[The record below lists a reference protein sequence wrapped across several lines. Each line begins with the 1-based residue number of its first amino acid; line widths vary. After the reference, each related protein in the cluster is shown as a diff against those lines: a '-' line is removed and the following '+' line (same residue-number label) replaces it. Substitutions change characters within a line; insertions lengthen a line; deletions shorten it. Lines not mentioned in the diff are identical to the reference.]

1 MQITLDLPDELA
13 QQVLTLP
20 NPPQFLAN
28 LLKQVLPETVA
39 TDSWVTFSAEL
50 EQHAVET
57 GIPDLALHH
66 DDYLS
71 PRL

>member
-20 NPPQFLAN
+20 NPHQFLAN

-50 EQHAVET
+50 EQYAVDT

-66 DDYLS
+66 DDYLA
-71 PRL
+71 PPL

>member
-20 NPPQFLAN
+20 APHQFLAN
-28 LLKQVLPETVA
+28 LLKQVLPEPGA

-50 EQHAVET
+50 EQHAVDT
-57 GIPDLALHH
+57 GVPDLALHH
-66 DDYLS
+66 DDDLS
-71 PRL
+71 PQL